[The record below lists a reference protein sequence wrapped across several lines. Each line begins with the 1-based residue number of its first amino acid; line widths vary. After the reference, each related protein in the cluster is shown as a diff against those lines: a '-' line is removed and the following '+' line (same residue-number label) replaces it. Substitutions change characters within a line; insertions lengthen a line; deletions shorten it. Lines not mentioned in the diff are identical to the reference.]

1 MQEDGGIRIGEAKAR
16 EVNNG
21 VSVCGLTVAERL
33 SGMLLIIVEV
43 EVDKAIVE
51 SIRDFIGKCPLL
63 KAEGDTFVNV
73 DYQEKDIGTYMIET
87 TPANLWVK
95 RYVNGTGIKQFRFD
109 FSSREIYSDD
119 VLENIRK
126 SNFYENFSEWLDE
139 STRLGMLPV
148 LSGTRKPMK
157 IYATTG
163 GYVYDSDHGTAQY
176 IIQCNF
182 EYFQF

>member
-1 MQEDGGIRIGEAKAR
+1 M
-16 EVNNG
+16 
-21 VSVCGLTVAERL
+21 
-33 SGMLLIIVEV
+33 
-43 EVDKAIVE
+43 
-51 SIRDFIGKCPLL
+51 GKKIC
-63 KAEGDTFVNV
+63 KT
-73 DYQEKDIGTYMIET
+73 
-87 TPANLWVK
+87 
-95 RYVNGTGIKQFRFD
+95 GTGIKTVPVFD
-109 FSSREIYSDD
+109 FFQSREIYSDD

-126 SNFYENFSEWLDE
+126 SNFYENILLSGFDE
-139 STRLGMLPV
+139 STRLGILPV